1 MERKKKNDVQGSEV
15 KRNERK
21 WIKKNQSSGT
31 ESGSVKRILT
41 IPRVGIADNT
51 IPAGC
56 GS

>member
-1 MERKKKNDVQGSEV
+1 MTSKEV
-15 KRNERK
+15 KLKEMRENGL
-21 WIKKNQSSGT
+21 KNQSSGT